1 MTLSYYARVSSQKLE
16 LTMQRAAG
24 IDPKRPAPTVLPK
37 VGLHGLKVR
46 LPVQHGQTSHARLT
60 VAQASGGGEVDD
72 VVVYAVVEVIC
83 REPI

>member
-1 MTLSYYARVSSQKLE
+1 
-16 LTMQRAAG
+16 MQRAVG
-24 IDPKRPAPTVLPK
+24 INPKHLAQTVHPQ

-72 VVVYAVVEVIC
+72 VVVHAVVEVIC
-83 REPI
+83 REPV